1 MPRAL
6 KIFTL
11 SSFILFVYISTH
23 ASLLVFPSFS
33 VLMYFLGE
41 GRRNGEARL
50 LLRFRERMLRCT
62 LRFNPSRKVKKGKKM
77 EEEER
82 KKERDKES
90 KELRLE
96 KGIKRWN
103 DRTACHKEEN
113 SI

>member
-1 MPRAL
+1 MRCFKSRMPRAL

-62 LRFNPSRKVKKGKKM
+62 LRFNPSRKAKKRKQKKNGGGRK
-77 EEEER
+77 EER
-82 KKERDKES
+82 KR
-90 KELRLE
+90 
-96 KGIKRWN
+96 
-103 DRTACHKEEN
+103 
-113 SI
+113 